1 MSAPARRRDAA
12 GTRQRLLEAAR
23 RRFATDG
30 YSATTVR
37 DIADEAG
44 VNVALISR
52 YFTSKE
58 GLFEQC
64 LVGTADDLARSIPE
78 NATLEQLPDLIAAQM
93 AGASIGD
100 RPTDRLLLLL
110 RSSGDER
117 GDRIRRDVL
126 RSQAERLAGLTGRPV
141 DENLVLRAEVAL
153 CATFGMLLVR
163 LSTGIEPLTSASEQ
177 ELAGPLRDLFR
188 SLLQA

>member
-1 MSAPARRRDAA
+1 M
-12 GTRQRLLEAAR
+12 LEAAR